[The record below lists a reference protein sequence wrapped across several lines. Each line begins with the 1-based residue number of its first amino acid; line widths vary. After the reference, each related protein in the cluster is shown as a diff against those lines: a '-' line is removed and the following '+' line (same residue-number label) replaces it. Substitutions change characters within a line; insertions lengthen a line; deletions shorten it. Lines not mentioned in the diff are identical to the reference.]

1 MKFLATI
8 NANVEVEMFREL
20 LESKEIIINA
30 KHRET
35 GEYMLIAAGT
45 TIFGEDLYVSED
57 QYEEALALY
66 EAYFSGKANIDQKDL
81 EEQALHA
88 DNPEELF
95 YDETN
100 DPDEKL

>member
-8 NANVEVEMFREL
+8 TANVEVEMFREL
-20 LESKEIIINA
+20 LESNDIALNT

-35 GEYMLIAAGT
+35 GEFMLLAAGT

-66 EAYFSGKANIDQKDL
+66 EAYFSGKADIDPKELTD
-81 EEQALHA
+81 QALHA
-88 DNPEELF
+88 ENPEPLF
-95 YDETN
+95 YDESN
-100 DPDEKL
+100 APEED